1 MKRII
6 SIVMVLLIVLGLFT
20 GCLGNKYNARIY
32 SHAEDL
38 VLSTF
43 LEENKVLGAF
53 YPNPDYVDVEDL
65 EDDEYP
71 VDKYYQD
78 ETSPRSRIFIIND
91 SETFDS
97 IFQKDKIEVDFSKEV
112 VYLYVFSDDSPREYL
127 LDDISLED
135 GKMTICC
142 KLAYSNKKDS
152 GMPSQRC
159 LAVVMDKNDATE
171 VEFIDKWNGE
181 KL

>member
-1 MKRII
+1 
-6 SIVMVLLIVLGLFT
+6 MVLLVILGLFT
-20 GCLGNKYNARIY
+20 GCSGNKYNARIY

-71 VDKYYQD
+71 VDEYYQD
-78 ETSPRSRIFIIND
+78 ETSPASRTFTITD
-91 SETFDS
+91 VETFDS

-112 VYLYVFSDDSPREYL
+112 VYLCIFADIYPRDYIIE
-127 LDDISLED
+127 DISVED
-135 GKMTICC
+135 GKTTIYI
-142 KLAYSNKKDS
+142 KLVPSEKNDA

-159 LAVVMDKNDATE
+159 LAVVMDKNDTSE
-171 VEFIDKWNGE
+171 VEFIRRR
-181 KL
+181 

>member
-78 ETSPRSRIFIIND
+78 ETSPASR
-91 SETFDS
+91 TFTS
-97 IFQKDKIEVDFSKEV
+97 AF
-112 VYLYVFSDDSPREYL
+112 RR
-127 LDDISLED
+127 
-135 GKMTICC
+135 M
-142 KLAYSNKKDS
+142 
-152 GMPSQRC
+152 QR
-159 LAVVMDKNDATE
+159 
-171 VEFIDKWNGE
+171 
-181 KL
+181 